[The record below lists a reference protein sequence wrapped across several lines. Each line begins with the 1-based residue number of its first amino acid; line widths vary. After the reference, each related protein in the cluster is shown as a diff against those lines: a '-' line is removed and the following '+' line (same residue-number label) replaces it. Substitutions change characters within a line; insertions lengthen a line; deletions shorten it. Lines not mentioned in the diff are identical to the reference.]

1 MFFTAGLSI
10 SCACFLKQSCI
21 AGSLCVAGKAVEDA
35 KAMTTVAVVSIA
47 FMVDSFGERANV

>member
-1 MFFTAGLSI
+1 
-10 SCACFLKQSCI
+10 LKQSCI